1 MTTTHYA
8 MFDGEAF
15 RPEGP
20 IPLEPNTRVRI
31 SVDAESAREPEPT
44 TRDAREDED
53 DPYRFLRI
61 MQEANLDGPPDWSE
75 RLHYYLYGEGA
86 RSDE

>member
-8 MFDGEAF
+8 MFDGKVF
-15 RPEGP
+15 RPEGS

-31 SVDAESAREPEPT
+31 RVDAESGREPEPT
-44 TRDAREDED
+44 PRDDLADED

-61 MQEANLDGPPDWSE
+61 LREADLDGPPDWSE
-75 RLHYYLYGEGA
+75 RFHYYMYGDDS
-86 RSDE
+86 RSEE